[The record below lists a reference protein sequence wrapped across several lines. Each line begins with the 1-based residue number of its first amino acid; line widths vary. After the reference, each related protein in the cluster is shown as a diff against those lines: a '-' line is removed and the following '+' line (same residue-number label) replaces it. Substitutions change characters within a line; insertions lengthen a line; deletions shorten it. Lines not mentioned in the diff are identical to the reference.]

1 MGLEMVGM
9 LVHAP
14 TLSSMLE
21 LPWGELQAHMESG
34 SLRPQRPV
42 QDDALTTLFAI
53 DAEAELLDWMDAHP
67 AADTTQATLD
77 VLRLD
82 DEGEEG
88 LLHLMRWAS
97 PGHWEVWEGRA
108 FLYLEEAIQREV
120 EDIHELY
127 TEEVWVDVL
136 ARLHGVAGAEFAER
150 VVLNWMNRRVALGET
165 IEESQDPKIVP
176 TFEAHQRA
184 SKALIHV
191 VQRAQN
197 EEELVFVLGR
207 EHLDAAKWGYGPWNL
222 TTYLRD

>member
-14 TLSSMLE
+14 TLSFLLE

-67 AADTTQATLD
+67 AADTTQVTLD
-77 VLRLD
+77 VLQLD

-120 EDIHELY
+120 DDIHELY

-136 ARLHGVAGAEFAER
+136 ARLHGVAGTEFAER

-165 IEESQDPKIVP
+165 IEETEDPKIVP

-191 VQRAQN
+191 VQRTQN
-197 EEELVFVLGR
+197 EEDMVFVLGR
-207 EHLDAAKWGYGPWNL
+207 EHLDAANWGYGPWNL
-222 TTYLRD
+222 STYLRD